1 MAQSGLDVPAD
12 PGATLP
18 LFETVQAD
26 IGDAQSIEQGLS
38 TFAAHVGRLDR
49 MARSAGPRA
58 LFLLDEV
65 GSGTDPA
72 EGAALA
78 RASLKHFAHAGAWA
92 VATTHL
98 GSLKLLAQEEKAIVN
113 ASMALDPETL
123 APRYELVV
131 GVPGGSHAL
140 HIAERLGFH
149 PEVLAEA
156 RRDLPEAARSLEA
169 LLEDVTRE
177 RARAAGARVAA
188 ESAEARARAAEEALE
203 AERKE
208 LAESAR
214 TKGKERMLQIRALES
229 PVQGLLRE
237 AKAEAKSE
245 EKNRARIQELE
256 AKARGL
262 ARAGDALADAPPLG
276 APAVLVPGATV
287 FVRDL
292 GVTATVV
299 AAPDPDGRV
308 LLERGTWRIQSRAD
322 QCFAPDADAAPK
334 AKPLRARTAVVVTPE
349 SEDVGAEIDLRG
361 HEADE
366 AVRRLETGLDRAVLG
381 GVGLVR
387 VIHGVGKGVLRAAVA
402 EALRHHPHV
411 ATSRLGGHG
420 EGGRG
425 VTIVQLR

>member
-1 MAQSGLDVPAD
+1 
-12 PGATLP
+12 
-18 LFETVQAD
+18 
-26 IGDAQSIEQGLS
+26 
-38 TFAAHVGRLDR
+38 
-49 MARSAGPRA
+49 
-58 LFLLDEV
+58 
-65 GSGTDPA
+65 
-72 EGAALA
+72 
-78 RASLKHFAHAGAWA
+78 
-92 VATTHL
+92 
-98 GSLKLLAQEEKAIVN
+98 
-113 ASMALDPETL
+113 
-123 APRYELVV
+123 
-131 GVPGGSHAL
+131 
-140 HIAERLGFH
+140 
-149 PEVLAEA
+149 
-156 RRDLPEAARSLEA
+156 
-169 LLEDVTRE
+169 
-177 RARAAGARVAA
+177 
-188 ESAEARARAAEEALE
+188 
-203 AERKE
+203 
-208 LAESAR
+208 
-214 TKGKERMLQIRALES
+214 
-229 PVQGLLRE
+229 
-237 AKAEAKSE
+237 
-245 EKNRARIQELE
+245 
-256 AKARGL
+256 
-262 ARAGDALADAPPLG
+262 
-276 APAVLVPGATV
+276 V

-308 LLERGTWRIQSRAD
+308 VLERGTWRIQSRAD